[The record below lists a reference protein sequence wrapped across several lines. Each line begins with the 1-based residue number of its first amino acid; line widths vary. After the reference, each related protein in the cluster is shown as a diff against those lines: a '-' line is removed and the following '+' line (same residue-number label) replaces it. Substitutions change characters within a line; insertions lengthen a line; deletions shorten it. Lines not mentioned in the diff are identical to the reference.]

1 MPQQPVRS
9 KSNPTQRQPSRAG
22 SWSLRSSPRSSPSTS
37 PQAPPWSVVTTVVE
51 VPSVPHDDGVL
62 AKAGLGVVPLFTA
75 ARTNPEA
82 SPVSVL
88 ELVNA
93 ASASAAGWGAET
105 RTDSEPGRERIDRE
119 LEREFEAEEHADR
132 ILFASGLRPRPR
144 ASGRGVPPNAPFMP
158 SA

>member
-1 MPQQPVRS
+1 MQQPVRS
-9 KSNPTQRQPSRAG
+9 KSNPTQRPPSRAG

-51 VPSVPHDDGVL
+51 VPSIPHDGVL
-62 AKAGLGVVPLFTA
+62 AKAGLGVGPLFTA
-75 ARTNPEA
+75 PRTTPET

-88 ELVNA
+88 ELANA

-105 RTDSEPGRERIDRE
+105 RMDSEPGRERIDRE
-119 LEREFEAEEHADR
+119 LEREFEAEERADR
-132 ILFASGLRPRPR
+132 ILFANGLRPRPH
-144 ASGRGVPPNAPFMP
+144 ASTRGVPPNAPFMP